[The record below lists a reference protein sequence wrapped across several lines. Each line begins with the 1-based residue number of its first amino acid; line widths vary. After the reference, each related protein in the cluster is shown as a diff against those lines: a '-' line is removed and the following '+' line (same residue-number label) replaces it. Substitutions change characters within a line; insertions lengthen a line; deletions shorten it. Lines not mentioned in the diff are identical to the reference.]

1 MRIPT
6 GLLLCGLLMA
16 YLVSP
21 SLAHAS
27 EERMMGNTVVEEGQT
42 VEKVSTIWG
51 DVRVEGEVEQDV
63 NSAFGDVEIY
73 GPVGGDVDAGF
84 GDVYI
89 DAPVG
94 GDVDVGHGDVQL
106 GSGARV
112 GEKVSLGNGS
122 FYPHQEAVFGNVE
135 TAGMASSG
143 FENEG
148 SLLGAFSDVIGWAV
162 MALML
167 VAAAVLLAVAA
178 PRPLRAATRSLEASL
193 GRSFVLGLASLPV
206 AIILSVL
213 LVVTVVGGLLLFL
226 LWPAY
231 FALLFFGLLVASY
244 SLGRKVVLAVGRY
257 RSGDAMA
264 AAVGAVIVAAVLL
277 IPVLGVLVLIAL
289 TLLGTGAA
297 ISALLARLR
306 PGAPRAAPRA
316 TYASYEDYLRDR
328 PDS

>member
-1 MRIPT
+1 MRTPT
-6 GLLLCGLLMA
+6 GLLLCGFLLA
-16 YLVSP
+16 SFASP
-21 SLAHAS
+21 SPAHAS
-27 EERMMGNTVVEEGQT
+27 EERMMGNTVVEEGKT
-42 VEKVSTIWG
+42 VEEISTVWG

-63 NSAFGDVEIY
+63 NSAFGNVEVH

-89 DAPVG
+89 DAPVE

-112 GEKVSLGNGS
+112 GEKVSMGNGS

-135 TAGMASSG
+135 TAGMASG
-143 FENEG
+143 FEDEG
-148 SLLGAFSDVIGWAV
+148 SLLGAFSDMIGWAV

-178 PRPLRAATRSLEASL
+178 PRPLRAATRSLEASP
-193 GRSFVLGLASLPV
+193 GRSFVLGLGSLPV

-257 RSGDAMA
+257 RAGDAMA
-264 AAVGAVIVAAVLL
+264 AAVGAIIVAAVLL
-277 IPVLGVLVLIAL
+277 IPVLGVLVLIVL
-289 TLLGTGAA
+289 TLLGTGATV
-297 ISALLARLR
+297 SALLTRLR
-306 PGAPRAAPRA
+306 PGAPRAASRV

-328 PDS
+328 PDG

>member
-1 MRIPT
+1 MRTPA
-6 GLLLCGLLMA
+6 GLILCGLLLA
-16 YLVSP
+16 SFISASP
-21 SLAHAS
+21 AHAS
-27 EERMMGNTVVEEGQT
+27 EKRMMGNTVVEEGKT
-42 VEKVSTIWG
+42 VEEVSAVWG

-63 NSAFGDVEIY
+63 RSAFGNVEIH

-106 GSGARV
+106 GSEAQV

-122 FYPHQEAVFGNVE
+122 FYPHQEAIFGNVE
-135 TAGMASSG
+135 TAGMASS
-143 FENEG
+143 FEDEG
-148 SLLGAFSDVIGWAV
+148 SLLGTFSDMIGWVV
-162 MALML
+162 MTLVL

-178 PRPLRAATRSLEASL
+178 PRPLRAATRSLEASP
-193 GRSFVLGLASLPV
+193 GRSFVLGVGSLPV

-244 SLGRKVVLAVGRY
+244 YLGRKVVLAVGRY
-257 RSGDAMA
+257 RGGDAMA
-264 AAVGAVIVAAVLL
+264 AAIGAVIVAAVLL

-297 ISALLARLR
+297 VSALLARRR
-306 PGAPRAAPRA
+306 PGAPRVAPRA

>member
-1 MRIPT
+1 MRTST
-6 GLLLCGLLMA
+6 GLLLCGLLLA
-16 YLVSP
+16 SFVSTSP
-21 SLAHAS
+21 AHAS
-27 EERMMGNTVVEEGQT
+27 EERMMGNTVVEEGKT
-42 VEKVSTIWG
+42 VEKISTVWG
-51 DVRVEGEVEQDV
+51 DVRVEGEVEQGV

-94 GDVDVGHGDVQL
+94 GDVDVGHGNVQL

-112 GEKVSLGNGS
+112 GGKISLGNGS

-135 TAGMASSG
+135 TAGMVSD
-143 FENEG
+143 FDDEG
-148 SLLGAFSDVIGWAV
+148 SLLGAFSDMIGWAV
-162 MALML
+162 MALVL

-178 PRPLRAATRSLEASL
+178 PRPLRAATRSLEASP
-193 GRSFVLGLASLPV
+193 GRSFVLGLGSLPV

-213 LVVTVVGGLLLFL
+213 LVVTVIGGLLLFL

-257 RSGDAMA
+257 RAGDAMA

-277 IPVLGVLVLIAL
+277 IPVLGVLVLITL

-297 ISALLARLR
+297 VSALLTRLR

-316 TYASYEDYLRDR
+316 SYEDYLRDQ

>member
-1 MRIPT
+1 MRTPT
-6 GLLLCGLLMA
+6 GLLLCGFLLA
-16 YLVSP
+16 SFASP
-21 SLAHAS
+21 SPAHAS
-27 EERMMGNTVVEEGQT
+27 EERMMGNTVVEEGKT
-42 VEKVSTIWG
+42 VEKISTVWG

-89 DAPVG
+89 DAPVE

-112 GEKVSLGNGS
+112 GEKVSMGNGS

-135 TAGMASSG
+135 TAGMASS
-143 FENEG
+143 FEDEG
-148 SLLGAFSDVIGWAV
+148 SLLGAFSDMIGWAV

-178 PRPLRAATRSLEASL
+178 PRPLRAATRSLEASP
-193 GRSFVLGLASLPV
+193 GRSFVLGLGSLPV

-257 RSGDAMA
+257 RAGDAMA

-289 TLLGTGAA
+289 TLLGTGASV
-297 ISALLARLR
+297 SALLTRLR

-316 TYASYEDYLRDR
+316 AYASYEDYLRDR

>member
-1 MRIPT
+1 MRTPT
-6 GLLLCGLLMA
+6 GLLLCGLLLA
-16 YLVSP
+16 SFVSTSP
-21 SLAHAS
+21 AHAS
-27 EERMMGNTVVEEGQT
+27 EERMMGNTVVEEGKT
-42 VEKVSTIWG
+42 VEEISTVWG

-63 NSAFGDVEIY
+63 NSAFGNVEVH

-94 GDVDVGHGDVQL
+94 GDVDVGHGNVQL
-106 GSGARV
+106 GSGARI
-112 GEKVSLGNGS
+112 GEKVSMGNGS

-135 TAGMASSG
+135 TAGMASG
-143 FENEG
+143 FEDEG
-148 SLLGAFSDVIGWAV
+148 SLLGAFSDMIGWAV
-162 MALML
+162 MALVL
-167 VAAAVLLAVAA
+167 VAAAVLLTVAA
-178 PRPLRAATRSLEASL
+178 PRPLRAATRSLEASP
-193 GRSFVLGLASLPV
+193 GRSFVLGLGSLPV

-257 RSGDAMA
+257 RAGDAMA
-264 AAVGAVIVAAVLL
+264 AAVGAIIVAAVLL
-277 IPVLGVLVLIAL
+277 IPVLGVLVLIVL
-289 TLLGTGAA
+289 TLLGTGATV
-297 ISALLARLR
+297 SALLTRLR
-306 PGAPRAAPRA
+306 PGAPRAASRV

-328 PDS
+328 PDG

>member
-1 MRIPT
+1 MRTPT
-6 GLLLCGLLMA
+6 GLLLCGLLLA
-16 YLVSP
+16 YFVSP
-21 SLAHAS
+21 SPAHAS
-27 EERMMGNTVVEEGQT
+27 EERMMGNTIVEEGKT
-42 VEKVSTIWG
+42 VKKISTVWG

-112 GEKVSLGNGS
+112 GEKVSMGNGS

-135 TAGMASSG
+135 TAGMVSD
-143 FENEG
+143 FDDEG
-148 SLLGAFSDVIGWAV
+148 SLLGAFSDMIGWAV
-162 MALML
+162 MALVL

-178 PRPLRAATRSLEASL
+178 PRPLRAATRSLVASPV
-193 GRSFVLGLASLPV
+193 RSFVLGLVSLPV

-257 RSGDAMA
+257 RAGDAMA
-264 AAVGAVIVAAVLL
+264 AAVGAIIVAAVLL

-297 ISALLARLR
+297 VSALLTRLR
-306 PGAPRAAPRA
+306 PGATRAAPRV

-328 PDS
+328 PDG

>member
-1 MRIPT
+1 MRTPA
-6 GLLLCGLLMA
+6 GLILCGLLLA
-16 YLVSP
+16 SFISASP
-21 SLAHAS
+21 AHAS
-27 EERMMGNTVVEEGQT
+27 EKRMMGNMVVEEGKT
-42 VEKVSTIWG
+42 VEEVSAVWG

-63 NSAFGDVEIY
+63 RSAFGNVEIH

-106 GSGARV
+106 GSGAQV

-135 TAGMASSG
+135 TAGMASS
-143 FENEG
+143 FEDEG
-148 SLLGAFSDVIGWAV
+148 SLLGAFSDMIGWAV
-162 MALML
+162 MTLVL

-178 PRPLRAATRSLEASL
+178 PRPLRAATRSLEDSP

-213 LVVTVVGGLLLFL
+213 LVITVVGGLLLFL

-257 RSGDAMA
+257 RGGDAMA
-264 AAVGAVIVAAVLL
+264 AAIGAVIVAAVLL
-277 IPVLGVLVLIAL
+277 IPVLGVLVLIAF

-297 ISALLARLR
+297 VSALLARRR
-306 PGAPRAAPRA
+306 PGAPRAAPRV

>member
-1 MRIPT
+1 
-6 GLLLCGLLMA
+6 
-16 YLVSP
+16 
-21 SLAHAS
+21 
-27 EERMMGNTVVEEGQT
+27 MGNTVVEEGKT
-42 VEKVSTIWG
+42 VEKISTVWG

-63 NSAFGDVEIY
+63 NSAFGNVEVH

-94 GDVDVGHGDVQL
+94 GDVDVGHGNVQL
-106 GSGARV
+106 GSGARI
-112 GEKVSLGNGS
+112 GEKVSMGNGS

-135 TAGMASSG
+135 TAGMASG
-143 FENEG
+143 FEDEG
-148 SLLGAFSDVIGWAV
+148 SLLGAFSDMIGWAV
-162 MALML
+162 MALVL
-167 VAAAVLLAVAA
+167 VAAAVLLTVAA
-178 PRPLRAATRSLEASL
+178 PRPLRAATRSLEASP
-193 GRSFVLGLASLPV
+193 GRSFVLGLGSLPV

-257 RSGDAMA
+257 RAGDAMA

-277 IPVLGVLVLIAL
+277 IPILGVLVLIAL

-297 ISALLARLR
+297 VSALLTRLR
-306 PGAPRAAPRA
+306 PGAPRAASRA

-328 PDS
+328 PDG

>member
-1 MRIPT
+1 MRTST
-6 GLLLCGLLMA
+6 GLLLCGLLLA
-16 YLVSP
+16 SFVSTSP
-21 SLAHAS
+21 AHAS
-27 EERMMGNTVVEEGQT
+27 EERMMGNTVVEEGKT
-42 VEKVSTIWG
+42 VEKISTVWG
-51 DVRVEGEVEQDV
+51 DVHVEGEVEQGV

-94 GDVDVGHGDVQL
+94 GDVDVGHGNVQL

-112 GEKVSLGNGS
+112 GGKISLGNGS

-135 TAGMASSG
+135 TAGMVSD
-143 FENEG
+143 FDDEG
-148 SLLGAFSDVIGWAV
+148 SLLGAFSDMIGWAV
-162 MALML
+162 MALVL

-178 PRPLRAATRSLEASL
+178 PRPLRAATRSLEASP
-193 GRSFVLGLASLPV
+193 GRSFVLGLGSLPV

-213 LVVTVVGGLLLFL
+213 LVVTVIGGLLLFL

-257 RSGDAMA
+257 RAGDAMA

-277 IPVLGVLVLIAL
+277 IPVLGVLVLITL

-297 ISALLARLR
+297 VSALLTRLR

-316 TYASYEDYLRDR
+316 SYEDYLRDQ

>member
-1 MRIPT
+1 MRTPT
-6 GLLLCGLLMA
+6 GLLLCGIFLA
-16 YLVSP
+16 SFVSTSP
-21 SLAHAS
+21 AHAS
-27 EERMMGNTVVEEGQT
+27 EERMMGNTVVEEGKT
-42 VEKVSTIWG
+42 VERISTVWG

-63 NSAFGDVEIY
+63 NSAFGNVEIH

-84 GDVYI
+84 GDVYV

-106 GSGARV
+106 GSGARI
-112 GEKVSLGNGS
+112 GEKISMGNGS

-135 TAGMASSG
+135 TAGMVSD
-143 FENEG
+143 FDDEG
-148 SLLGAFSDVIGWAV
+148 SLLGAFSDMIGWAV
-162 MALML
+162 MALVL

-178 PRPLRAATRSLEASL
+178 PRPLRAATRSLEASP
-193 GRSFVLGLASLPV
+193 GRSFVLGLGSLPV

-257 RSGDAMA
+257 RAGDAMA

-289 TLLGTGAA
+289 TLLGTGASV
-297 ISALLARLR
+297 SALLTRLR
-306 PGAPRAAPRA
+306 PGAPRAASRA

>member
-1 MRIPT
+1 MRTPA
-6 GLLLCGLLMA
+6 GLLLCGLLLA
-16 YLVSP
+16 SFISTSP
-21 SLAHAS
+21 AHAS
-27 EERMMGNTVVEEGQT
+27 EKRMMGNTVVEEGKT
-42 VEKVSTIWG
+42 VEEVSTVWG

-63 NSAFGDVEIY
+63 RSAFGNVEIY
-73 GPVGGDVDAGF
+73 GSVGGDVDAGF

-89 DAPVG
+89 DAPVA

-112 GEKVSLGNGS
+112 GKKVSLGNGS
-122 FYPHQEAVFGNVE
+122 FYPHQEAVFGNIE
-135 TAGMASSG
+135 TAGMVSDFDDERS
-143 FENEG
+143 F
-148 SLLGAFSDVIGWAV
+148 LGAFSDVIGWAV
-162 MALML
+162 TTLVF

-178 PRPLRAATRSLEASL
+178 PRPLRAATRSLEASP
-193 GRSFVLGLASLPV
+193 GRSFVLGVGSLPV

-244 SLGRKVVLAVGRY
+244 ALGRKVVLAIGHY
-257 RSGDAMA
+257 RGGDAMA
-264 AAVGAVIVAAVLL
+264 AAIGAVIVAAVLL
-277 IPVLGVLVLIAL
+277 IPVLGILVLIAL

-297 ISALLARLR
+297 VSALLARRR
-306 PGAPRAAPRA
+306 PGAPRIASRT

>member
-1 MRIPT
+1 
-6 GLLLCGLLMA
+6 MA
-16 YLVSP
+16 YFVSP

-277 IPVLGVLVLIAL
+277 IPVLGILVLIAL

-297 ISALLARLR
+297 VSALLARRR
-306 PGAPRAAPRA
+306 PGAPRVAPRA

>member
-1 MRIPT
+1 MRTRT
-6 GLLLCGLLMA
+6 GLLLCGLLLA
-16 YLVSP
+16 SFISASP
-21 SLAHAS
+21 AHAS
-27 EERMMGNTVVEEGQT
+27 EKRMMGNTVVEEGKT
-42 VEKVSTIWG
+42 VEEVSTVWG

-63 NSAFGDVEIY
+63 RSAFGNVEIH

-106 GSGARV
+106 GSGAQV

-122 FYPHQEAVFGNVE
+122 FYPHQEAIFGNVE
-135 TAGMASSG
+135 TAGMASS
-143 FENEG
+143 FEDEG
-148 SLLGAFSDVIGWAV
+148 SLLGAFSDMIGWAV
-162 MALML
+162 MTLVL

-178 PRPLRAATRSLEASL
+178 PGPLRAATRSLEASP
-193 GRSFVLGLASLPV
+193 GRSFVLGVGSLPV

-257 RSGDAMA
+257 RGGDAMA
-264 AAVGAVIVAAVLL
+264 AAIGAVIVAAVLL

-297 ISALLARLR
+297 VLALLARRR
-306 PGAPRAAPRA
+306 PGAPRIAPRA

>member
-1 MRIPT
+1 MRTPA
-6 GLLLCGLLMA
+6 GLLLCGLLVA
-16 YLVSP
+16 FFISTTP
-21 SLAHAS
+21 AHAS
-27 EERMMGNTVVEEGQT
+27 EKRMMGNTVVEKGKT
-42 VEKVSTIWG
+42 VEEVSTVWG

-63 NSAFGDVEIY
+63 NSAFGNVEIY

-112 GEKVSLGNGS
+112 GKKVSLGNGS

-135 TAGMASSG
+135 TAGMVSDFDDERS
-143 FENEG
+143 F
-148 SLLGAFSDVIGWAV
+148 LGAFSDVIGWAITTLV
-162 MALML
+162 F

-178 PRPLRAATRSLEASL
+178 PRSLRAATRSLEASP
-193 GRSFVLGLASLPV
+193 GRSFVLGVGSLPV

-244 SLGRKVVLAVGRY
+244 ALGRKVDVVESRRSSPSPAGARIEAEAV
-257 RSGDAMA
+257 
-264 AAVGAVIVAAVLL
+264 
-277 IPVLGVLVLIAL
+277 AL
-289 TLLGTGAA
+289 
-297 ISALLARLR
+297 
-306 PGAPRAAPRA
+306 
-316 TYASYEDYLRDR
+316 
-328 PDS
+328 

>member
-1 MRIPT
+1 MRTPT
-6 GLLLCGLLMA
+6 GLLLCALLPA
-16 YLVSP
+16 FFVFP

-27 EERMMGNTVVEEGQT
+27 EGRMMGNTVVEEGKT
-42 VEKVSTIWG
+42 VEKISTVWG
-51 DVRVEGEVEQDV
+51 GVRVEGEVEGDV
-63 NSAFGDVEIY
+63 HSAFGDVEIY

-84 GDVYI
+84 GEVYI

-112 GEKVSLGNGS
+112 GEKISLGNGS

-135 TAGMASSG
+135 TAGMASD
-143 FENEG
+143 FDDEV
-148 SLLGAFSDVIGWAV
+148 SLLGAFSDVLGWAV
-162 MALML
+162 VTLML

-178 PRPLRAATRSLEASL
+178 PRPLRAATRSLEASP
-193 GRSFVLGLASLPV
+193 GRSLVLGLGSLPV
-206 AIILSVL
+206 VIILSVL

-244 SLGRKVVLAVGRY
+244 FLGRKVVLAVGRY
-257 RSGDAMA
+257 RAGDAMA

-289 TLLGTGAA
+289 TLLGTGASV
-297 ISALLARLR
+297 SALLDRLR
-306 PGAPRAAPRA
+306 QGAPRSAPRA

-328 PDS
+328 PEG

>member
-1 MRIPT
+1 MRTPT
-6 GLLLCGLLMA
+6 GLLLCGLLLA
-16 YLVSP
+16 SFVSTSP
-21 SLAHAS
+21 AHAS
-27 EERMMGNTVVEEGQT
+27 EERMMGNTVVEEGKT
-42 VEKVSTIWG
+42 VEEISTVWG

-63 NSAFGDVEIY
+63 NSAFGNVEVH

-84 GDVYI
+84 GDVYV

-94 GDVDVGHGDVQL
+94 GDVDVGHGNVQL
-106 GSGARV
+106 GSGARI
-112 GEKVSLGNGS
+112 GEKISMGNGS

-135 TAGMASSG
+135 TAGMVSD
-143 FENEG
+143 FDDEG
-148 SLLGAFSDVIGWAV
+148 SLLGAFSDMIGWAV
-162 MALML
+162 MALVL

-178 PRPLRAATRSLEASL
+178 PRPLRAATRSLEASP
-193 GRSFVLGLASLPV
+193 GRSFVLGLGSLPV

-244 SLGRKVVLAVGRY
+244 YLGCKVVLAVGRY
-257 RSGDAMA
+257 RAGDAMA

-297 ISALLARLR
+297 VSALLTRLR
-306 PGAPRAAPRA
+306 PGAPRASSRA
-316 TYASYEDYLRDR
+316 AYASYEDYLRDR

>member
-1 MRIPT
+1 M
-6 GLLLCGLLMA
+6 LLCGLLLA
-16 YLVSP
+16 SFVSTSP
-21 SLAHAS
+21 AHAS
-27 EERMMGNTVVEEGQT
+27 EERVMGDTVVEEGKT
-42 VEKVSTIWG
+42 VEKISTVWG
-51 DVRVEGEVEQDV
+51 DVHVEGEVEQDV
-63 NSAFGDVEIY
+63 RSAFGDVGIY

-89 DAPVG
+89 NAPVG

-112 GEKVSLGNGS
+112 GEKISLGNGS

-135 TAGMASSG
+135 TAGMASD
-143 FENEG
+143 FEDEG
-148 SLLGAFSDVIGWAV
+148 SFLGAFSDVLGWAV
-162 MALML
+162 MTLVL

-178 PRPLRAATRSLEASL
+178 PRPLRAVTRRLEASP
-193 GRSFVLGLASLPV
+193 GRSFVLGVGSLPV

-244 SLGRKVVLAVGRY
+244 SLGRKIVLAVGRY
-257 RSGDAMA
+257 RGGDAMA
-264 AAVGAVIVAAVLL
+264 AAIGAVIVAAVLL
-277 IPVLGVLVLIAL
+277 IPVLGVLVFIAL

-297 ISALLARLR
+297 VSALLARLR
-306 PGAPRAAPRA
+306 PGAPHSAPRV

>member
-1 MRIPT
+1 MRTPT
-6 GLLLCGLLMA
+6 GLLLCGFLLA
-16 YLVSP
+16 SFASP
-21 SLAHAS
+21 SPAHAS
-27 EERMMGNTVVEEGQT
+27 EERMMGNTVVEEGKT
-42 VEKVSTIWG
+42 VEKISTVWG

-89 DAPVG
+89 DAPVE

-112 GEKVSLGNGS
+112 EEKVSMGNGS

-135 TAGMASSG
+135 TAGMASS
-143 FENEG
+143 FEDEG
-148 SLLGAFSDVIGWAV
+148 SLLGAFSDMIGWAV

-178 PRPLRAATRSLEASL
+178 PRPLRAATRSLEASP
-193 GRSFVLGLASLPV
+193 GRSFVLGLGSLPV

-257 RSGDAMA
+257 RAGDAMA
-264 AAVGAVIVAAVLL
+264 AAVGAIIVAAVLL

-289 TLLGTGAA
+289 TLLGTGASV
-297 ISALLARLR
+297 SALLTRLR

-316 TYASYEDYLRDR
+316 TYTSYEDYLRDR

>member
-1 MRIPT
+1 MRTPT
-6 GLLLCGLLMA
+6 GLLLCGLLLA
-16 YLVSP
+16 SFVSP
-21 SLAHAS
+21 SPAHAS

-277 IPVLGVLVLIAL
+277 IPVLGILVLIAL

-297 ISALLARLR
+297 VSALMSRLR